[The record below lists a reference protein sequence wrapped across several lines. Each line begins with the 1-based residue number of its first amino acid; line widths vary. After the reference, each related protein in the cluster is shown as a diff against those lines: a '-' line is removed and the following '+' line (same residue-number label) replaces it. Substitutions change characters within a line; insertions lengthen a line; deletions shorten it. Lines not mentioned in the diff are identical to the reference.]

1 MKCKQAIEELHLELE
16 GEKRLRQQVED
27 SLMEAENETQEKE
40 SELREMRYKFENLT
54 GIISKIYQ
62 ISNMK

>member
-27 SLMEAENETQEKE
+27 SLMEAENESQEKE
-40 SELREMRYKFENLT
+40 SESVSM
-54 GIISKIYQ
+54 ISFPTLFLYSPKACYPEE
-62 ISNMK
+62 